1 MLIKYN
7 TGENNALIKNIYQFK
22 EYGSRKILT
31 EFSTINCKRVGL
43 DVLLKKIWETGST
56 DQTMHESGK
65 LKHGEDVRGVLKEI
79 LELHKRG
86 GLGT

>member
-43 DVLLKKIWETGST
+43 DVLLKKI
-56 DQTMHESGK
+56 
-65 LKHGEDVRGVLKEI
+65 
-79 LELHKRG
+79 
-86 GLGT
+86 